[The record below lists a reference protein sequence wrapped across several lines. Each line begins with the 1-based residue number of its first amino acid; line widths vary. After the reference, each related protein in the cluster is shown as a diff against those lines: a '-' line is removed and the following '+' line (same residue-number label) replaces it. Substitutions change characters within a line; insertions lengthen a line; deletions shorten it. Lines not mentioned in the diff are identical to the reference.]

1 MPQVSTD
8 SLALFAMSILTK
20 VGVPDE
26 QAQIITN
33 SILYAHRRGK
43 GTHGIGR
50 FPIYVR
56 KIQKGVMRA
65 DTALAVVKDRAAVTV
80 LDAQNGFGQVA
91 AYKGMQQAVEKA
103 GALGIGAVGIRNSNN
118 FGTAGFVAE
127 VASDRGMIGLVF
139 ANSAPAI
146 APTGGTQPLFG
157 TNPIGIAFPAPEG
170 HPPVVLDMATSV
182 AARGKIRLAAK
193 QGDRIPLGWALDAAG
208 LPTDDPAEALK
219 GSMIPI
225 GGAKGYGLSLAV
237 DVLAGLLTGAGFGGA
252 VRPLAAM
259 EGKSGYGHLLL
270 AIDIEAFM
278 EREDYLLHM
287 KSLVA
292 RVKETGSEVML
303 PGERSYKI
311 ANVQAEQVE
320 LSLKQLE
327 EVDGLALELGV
338 EKLRRVVAQ

>member
-1 MPQVSTD
+1 MPRVSTA
-8 SLALFAMSILTK
+8 SLASFSTAILK
-20 VGVPDE
+20 AVAVPDE
-26 QAQIITN
+26 QARIITD
-33 SILYAHRRGK
+33 SVLYAHRRGK

-56 KIQKGVMRA
+56 KIQQGVMNA
-65 DTALAVVKDRAAVTV
+65 DTVLAVVKERAAITV

-91 AYKGMQQAVEKA
+91 GYKGMQRAVEKA
-103 GALGIGAVGIRNSNN
+103 GAFGIGAVGIRNSNN

-127 VASDRGMIGLVF
+127 VASQDGMIGLVF

-146 APTGGTQPLFG
+146 APTGGSQPLFG
-157 TNPIGIAFPAPEG
+157 TNPIGIAFPTPEG
-170 HPPVVLDMATSV
+170 IAPIVLDMATSV

-252 VRPLAAM
+252 VRPLASM
-259 EGKSGYGHLLL
+259 EGTSGYGHLLL

-278 EREDYLLHM
+278 DREEYSKHIE
-287 KSLVA
+287 SLVV
-292 RVKETGSEVML
+292 RVKETGSEVLL
-303 PGERSYKI
+303 PGERSFEVAKAQGI
-311 ANVQAEQVE
+311 EVE
-320 LSLKQLE
+320 LSLKQLD
-327 EVDGLALELGV
+327 EVNMLAEELGV
-338 EKLRRVVAQ
+338 DMKLTAASQ

>member
-1 MPQVSTD
+1 MPRVSTA
-8 SLALFAMSILTK
+8 SLASFSTAILK
-20 VGVPDE
+20 AVAVPDE
-26 QAQIITN
+26 QARIITD
-33 SILYAHRRGK
+33 SVLYAHRRGK

-56 KIQKGVMRA
+56 KIQQGVMNA
-65 DTALAVVKDRAAVTV
+65 DTVLAVVKERAAITV

-91 AYKGMQQAVEKA
+91 GYKGMQRAVEKA
-103 GALGIGAVGIRNSNN
+103 GAFGIGAVGIRNSNN

-127 VASDRGMIGLVF
+127 VASQGGMIGLVF

-146 APTGGTQPLFG
+146 APTGGSQPLFG
-157 TNPIGIAFPAPEG
+157 TNPIGIAFPTPESIAPI
-170 HPPVVLDMATSV
+170 VLDMATSV

-208 LPTDDPAEALK
+208 LPTDDPAAALK

-252 VRPLAAM
+252 VRPLASM
-259 EGKSGYGHLLL
+259 EGSSGYGHLLL

-278 EREDYLLHM
+278 DREEYLEKIEALVEQV
-287 KSLVA
+287 KSCGD
-292 RVKETGSEVML
+292 RVVL
-303 PGERSYKI
+303 PGEGSAARAAQNHDHVDIS
-311 ANVQAEQVE
+311 A
-320 LSLKQLE
+320 KQLE
-327 EVDGLALELGV
+327 EVEVLVKELGLSV
-338 EKLRRVVAQ
+338 HLT